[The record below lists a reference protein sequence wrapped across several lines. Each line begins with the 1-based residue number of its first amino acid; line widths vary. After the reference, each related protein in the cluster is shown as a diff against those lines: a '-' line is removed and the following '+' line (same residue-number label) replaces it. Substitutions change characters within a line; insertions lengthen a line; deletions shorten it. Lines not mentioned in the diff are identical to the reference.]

1 MEIAAK
7 APALLIFSL
16 FFFCCFVC
24 LSGSSQGQKRRGVE
38 VFLLLVCEWVG
49 GGFLA
54 ENQGLKSTQV
64 RALIFPCNL
73 LPRPTGSSQS
83 LRNFP
88 LEIPNQKSM
97 FSEKLSVNFLSS
109 LLALL

>member
-16 FFFCCFVC
+16 FFVFFYLVPLRGGRDEEWKCFSSCCVN
-24 LSGSSQGQKRRGVE
+24 G
-38 VFLLLVCEWVG
+38 W

-64 RALIFPCNL
+64 RALIFPCNML
-73 LPRPTGSSQS
+73 LRPTGSSQS
-83 LRNFP
+83 LRNLLF
-88 LEIPNQKSM
+88 EIPNQKSM
-97 FSEKLSVNFLSS
+97 FSEKLSMNFLSS
-109 LLALL
+109 LLQLL